1 MLKKNTDSSLI
12 SLDAKK
18 AFDLVDHIYIE
29 ETLRRYGFAQNFIS
43 MFKVLNKYILAKI
56 MVNGFMSKSIQIGRG
71 VKQRCTKLCH
81 IYHMY

>member
-43 MFKVLNKYILAKI
+43 MFKSV
-56 MVNGFMSKSIQIGRG
+56 IQIYFGKNYGQWLYEQVNTNWKRS
-71 VKQRCTKLCH
+71 QTEMH
-81 IYHMY
+81 